1 MRTKILVIALV
12 ANCLFA
18 KAQEVMVEDGFW
30 RNWYVQFG
38 LDMTLQNP
46 YGYDFSKVFPNG
58 KSFGLNLAVGKWFT
72 PQVGVRG
79 KFNWENKLPLLENG
93 HANWLAPF
101 YEPGENRRKGGYI
114 ALYGDALLNLHNL
127 FGTYRPDRT
136 WNASVYPRIG
146 INYNFGVTKGSLL
159 AGIGVLNTY
168 RLSDRWSVY
177 GDIAYI
183 MTGSGFVGA
192 EKTEATG
199 TGSNSNGYLT
209 IGIGAQYDLGKKKT
223 NTKRTSSKTAK
234 ISST

>member
-1 MRTKILVIALV
+1 M
-12 ANCLFA
+12 
-18 KAQEVMVEDGFW
+18 
-30 RNWYVQFG
+30 
-38 LDMTLQNP
+38 
-46 YGYDFSKVFPNG
+46 
-58 KSFGLNLAVGKWFT
+58 
-72 PQVGVRG
+72 
-79 KFNWENKLPLLENG
+79 
-93 HANWLAPF
+93 
-101 YEPGENRRKGGYI
+101 
-114 ALYGDALLNLHNL
+114 
-127 FGTYRPDRT
+127 
-136 WNASVYPRIG
+136 YPRIG

-223 NTKRTSSKTAK
+223 NTRSSSARLLPLKKGRKNFTN
-234 ISST
+234 